1 MKLLRIVGII
11 IIFLV
16 ILGIAALNIALSI
29 KNDIASMQNENPA
42 IFLINPEKGEVD
54 LGFGIDR
61 STGGVILLDAE
72 QKINNI
78 PLITLFRNSEESG
91 ANAIAGSVLRG
102 YTYSNGKVKEENV
115 RVDRV
120 VLIDDSVVADVFSIA
135 GPQKIEIGS
144 KDDLFSA
151 RTVVGT
157 GELISVLRG
166 DFEKLEWEVT
176 IPNPLLGK
184 PIVKK
189 VTTEELLSMAETL
202 GVNIDKDLIKA
213 LILVQVAD
221 KAKPALQSEE
231 AKMEIFRTMLRA
243 YKNGKIR
250 TYPENTLTKVMKF
263 LPEEQI
269 LRQLEGRM

>member
-120 VLIDDSVVADVFSIA
+120 VLIDDSVVVDVFSIA

-250 TYPENTLTKVMKF
+250 TYPENTLTKVIKF

>member
-151 RTVVGT
+151 HTVVGT

-250 TYPENTLTKVMKF
+250 TYPENTLTKVIKF
-263 LPEEQI
+263 LPEEQT

>member
-250 TYPENTLTKVMKF
+250 TYPENTLTKVIKF

>member
-250 TYPENTLTKVMKF
+250 TYPENTLTKVIKF
-263 LPEEQI
+263 LPEEQT